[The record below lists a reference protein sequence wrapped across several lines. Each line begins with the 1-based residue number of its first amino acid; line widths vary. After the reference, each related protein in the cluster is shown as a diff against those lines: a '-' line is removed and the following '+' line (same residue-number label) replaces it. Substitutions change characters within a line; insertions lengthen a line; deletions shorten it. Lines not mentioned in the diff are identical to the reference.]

1 MKGII
6 LCQTAIVMS
15 TGATLTG
22 RALAQ
27 TAVTL
32 DANAITKPS
41 GGNAVENSLAPQK
54 FSLFQNYSNQSIGFT
69 VPSNGRTT
77 LKILNTAGQKVA
89 TLFNGKA
96 EAGKYN
102 QVQFN
107 TNGLAKGLY
116 FSKLEFDGDV
126 NLKKMLMVK

>member
-1 MKGII
+1 
-6 LCQTAIVMS
+6 MS

-41 GGNAVENSLAPQK
+41 GGNAVENRLAPRK
-54 FSLFQNYSNQSIGFT
+54 FSLFQSYSNQSIGFI
-69 VPSNGRTT
+69 VPLNGRTT
-77 LKILNTAGQKVA
+77 LRILNTAGQEVA
-89 TLFNGKA
+89 TLFNGEA

-102 QVQFN
+102 RVQFN

-116 FSKLEFDGDV
+116 FSKLEFGGDV